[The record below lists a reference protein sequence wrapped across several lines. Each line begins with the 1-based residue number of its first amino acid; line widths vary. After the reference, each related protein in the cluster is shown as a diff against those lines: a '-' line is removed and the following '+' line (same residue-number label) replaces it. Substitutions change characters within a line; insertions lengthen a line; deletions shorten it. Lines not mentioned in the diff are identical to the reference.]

1 MKRTEK
7 AQVIDSL
14 AQDFSDNK
22 AAFVVGYKGLTV
34 SQMQT
39 LRSELR
45 GKKGTL
51 KVAKGRLMKR
61 SLPNAAAQDL
71 KPYLKDQIALVF
83 VKDEATPVAKVLFE
97 FSKNNQALKLLAALT
112 EGNVVN
118 EQGIVEIAS
127 LPSRA
132 ELLAR
137 LCGVLNASLIKLMLT
152 MQAIAEQ
159 KERA

>member
-7 AQVIDSL
+7 SQVVDSL
-14 AQDFSDNK
+14 AQNFAENK

-34 SQMQT
+34 AQMQT
-39 LRSELR
+39 LRSQLR
-45 GKKGTL
+45 DKGTL

-61 SLPNAAAQDL
+61 SLSGAAAQDL
-71 KPYLKDQIALVF
+71 NPYLKDQIALVF
-83 VKDEATPVAKVLFE
+83 VKDEAAPVAKILFE
-97 FSKNNQALKLLAALT
+97 FSKNNQALKLLAGLA
-112 EGNVVN
+112 EGSVVN
-118 EQGIVEIAS
+118 EQGVVEIAS

-137 LCGVLNASLIKLMLT
+137 LCGVLNASLVKLMLT